1 MRSGGKAY
9 GTADKMADAGAGRPH
24 DHGQLLYL

>member
-1 MRSGGKAY
+1 MRRGEAY
-9 GTADKMADAGAGRPH
+9 GTADKMADAGAGRPD